1 MQDLGTLGGIWS
13 VAFGINNAGQ
23 VVGASQT
30 ASEAHATLWQMLTP
44 VEQLQ
49 TCAALISELEAQ
61 VVLNQGQAHSLVN
74 KINLATAMLNGG
86 KNTPTLNML
95 AAFQNEANAYVNGGY
110 LTQEQGDELVA
121 CVQGVVDALV
131 Y

>member
-1 MQDLGTLGGIWS
+1 
-13 VAFGINNAGQ
+13 
-23 VVGASQT
+23 
-30 ASEAHATLWQMLTP
+30 
-44 VEQLQ
+44 
-49 TCAALISELEAQ
+49 
-61 VVLNQGQAHSLVN
+61 VN